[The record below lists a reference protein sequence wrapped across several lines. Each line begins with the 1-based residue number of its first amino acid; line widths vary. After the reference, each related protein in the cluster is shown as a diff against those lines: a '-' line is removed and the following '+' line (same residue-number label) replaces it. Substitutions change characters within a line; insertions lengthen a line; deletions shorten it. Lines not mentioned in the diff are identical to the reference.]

1 VGHNARVANNEKA
14 LPAASGAWPEPRL
27 RALQVEEIY
36 RFAPISTGFSY
47 FGALV
52 TLGILIA
59 AGDIARGAVWFLWA
73 TAVTCFRCVCIV
85 SYRRRNPDSDP
96 QAWGRLL
103 IASNFLAGVQW
114 GILGTSL
121 FPTGPVFLQLFTLM
135 VIICFVAGSVTAYSA
150 VKYAHDALSL
160 PATVPTTVYVFFIM
174 DGPHFYAGSMALFF
188 CFAIVYYSRRLHRYL
203 EETFRL
209 QLERDDLLMLTSTL
223 NQKLERE
230 NRDLA
235 HRVAVRG
242 ASVETARERA
252 DRLEALFDRS
262 PLPQI
267 ECDSA
272 GNVVTCNP
280 AAERLF
286 GLPHDELVGRPL
298 SMLLAIPGPEVKELA
313 FATRSETFAV
323 EARARQGLR
332 LQCSAS
338 FTPLPAVEGRRPGFG
353 VVLTGI
359 PLTVAT

>member
-1 VGHNARVANNEKA
+1 MANDNKIA
-14 LPAASGAWPEPRL
+14 LPSASSSWPEPRL

-36 RFAPISTGFSY
+36 RFAPTATGFSY
-47 FGALV
+47 FGALI

-59 AGDIARGAVWFLWA
+59 AGDIGRGAVWFLWA

-96 QAWGRLL
+96 AAWGRLL
-103 IASNFLAGVQW
+103 IAANFLAGVQW
-114 GILGTSL
+114 GILGTLL
-121 FPTGPVFLQLFTLM
+121 FPPGPVYLQLFTLM

-150 VKYAHDALSL
+150 VKYAHDAMSV
-160 PATVPTTVYVFFIM
+160 PATVPTTVYLFFVM
-174 DGPHFYAGSMALFF
+174 EGPHFYAGVLALFF
-188 CFAIVYYSRRLHRYL
+188 SFAIVYYSRRLHAYL
-203 EETFRL
+203 EDTFRL
-209 QLERDDLLMLTSTL
+209 QLERDDLLSLTSTL

-272 GNVVTCNP
+272 GHVVTCNP

-313 FATRSETFAV
+313 YATRAETFAV

-338 FTPLPAVEGRRPGFG
+338 FTPLPESEGRRPGFG
-353 VVLTGI
+353 VILTGI